1 MNNRVFALAGLM
13 SAAFSLNAS
22 VTGIPG
28 DPELKTR
35 FNQELLARS
44 PAAVKNPQRDIAVFT
59 GDTVIPQFVDGGGW
73 KTTVTTTNLESFTV
87 HFVVLFFNDDGSDL
101 TIRIIGQGN
110 VRGVD
115 IVLGS
120 AQSSTFETAGDA
132 QFLAQ
137 GWATIRKD
145 NSGDSIGGFAIFRQR
160 VSGRQDSEAVVPI
173 VSQFDSHFV
182 LLYDNSAGYV
192 TGMAIANPTSSSV
205 VVPINIRN
213 ESGQV
218 IDRRTES
225 LGPFEHTAFAISD
238 FWPSTSGLRGSIE
251 FITSGFGVGV
261 LGLRFNPGGA
271 FTSFHVL
278 SNIKWLTQ

>member
-1 MNNRVFALAGLM
+1 M
-13 SAAFSLNAS
+13 SIVSSVNAS
-22 VTGIPG
+22 ITGIPG
-28 DPELKTR
+28 DPDTTSTSNQRLAARDDTRGKTS
-35 FNQELLARS
+35 QKD
-44 PAAVKNPQRDIAVFT
+44 VAVFT

-73 KTTVTTTNLESFTV
+73 KTTITTTNLDSKTV

-101 TIRIIGQGN
+101 TVRVLGQGN

-120 AQSSTFETAGDA
+120 AQSATFETAGDA

-137 GWATIRKD
+137 GWATLKKD
-145 NSGDSIGGFAIFRQR
+145 NSSDAVGGFAVFRQR
-160 VSGRQDSEAVVPI
+160 IAGRSDSEAVVPV

-182 LLYDNSAGYV
+182 LLYDNTAGYV
-192 TGMAIANPTSSSV
+192 TGIAMANPTSSSV
-205 VVPINIRN
+205 VVPITIRN

-225 LGPFEHTAFAISD
+225 LGGFQHKAFAISD
-238 FWPSTSGLRGSIE
+238 RWPTTDGLRGSIE
-251 FITSGFGVGV
+251 FVTSGFGVGV
-261 LGLRFNPGGA
+261 LGLRFNPAGA

-278 SNIKWLTQ
+278 SNINWLIQ